1 MTRPAGEW
9 RRGRASL
16 LAALVGLAG
25 CAHINESNKQYE
37 LARTQ
42 GKYHVEIA
50 SDLES
55 VVGSCEFVRNII
67 ADDEPAFRPT
77 DAELPDY
84 FKTQAAYIGADTVV
98 VRGRTAEAYICGPG
112 PLNPDGTRRTA
123 EPNPH

>member
-1 MTRPAGEW
+1 
-9 RRGRASL
+9 
-16 LAALVGLAG
+16 
-25 CAHINESNKQYE
+25 
-37 LARTQ
+37 
-42 GKYHVEIA
+42 
-50 SDLES
+50 